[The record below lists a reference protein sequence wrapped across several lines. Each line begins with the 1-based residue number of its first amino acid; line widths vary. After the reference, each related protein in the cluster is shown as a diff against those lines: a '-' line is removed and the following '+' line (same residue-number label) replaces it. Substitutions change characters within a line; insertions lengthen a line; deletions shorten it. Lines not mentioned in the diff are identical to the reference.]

1 MKNLILIFFVLISF
15 VSFSQTKKVDST
27 EICFP
32 YQVGKQIL
40 LDLNE
45 CDRNMELLKS
55 TEKEVVLLNQKIES
69 KDTIINLQK
78 KQIEIDSVIIGK
90 TNEKFEIVDEENK
103 KLRDDINELKLRNK
117 IFNIISGAVIGGLT
131 YIIVFK

>member
-1 MKNLILIFFVLISF
+1 MKNLTLLFFVLISF
-15 VSFSQTKKVDST
+15 VSQSQTKKIDST

-45 CDRNMELLKS
+45 CDKTVELLKS
-55 TEKEVVLLNQKIES
+55 TEKEVILLNKKVSS

-78 KQIEIDSVIIGK
+78 KQLEIDSVIIGK
-90 TNEKFEIVDEENK
+90 TNEKFEIVNQENTN
-103 KLRDDINELKLRNK
+103 LRKDIKTIKTKRT
-117 IFNIISGAVIGGLT
+117 IIESALGLFSAVLIYLIAT
-131 YIIVFK
+131 K

>member
-1 MKNLILIFFVLISF
+1 
-15 VSFSQTKKVDST
+15 
-27 EICFP
+27 
-32 YQVGKQIL
+32 
-40 LDLNE
+40 
-45 CDRNMELLKS
+45 MELLKS
-55 TEKEVVLLNQKIES
+55 TEKEVILLNQKVLS
-69 KDTIINLQK
+69 KDTIINFQK
-78 KQIEIDSVIIGK
+78 NQLEIDSVIIGK

>member
-55 TEKEVVLLNQKIES
+55 TEKEVILLNQKVLS
-69 KDTIINLQK
+69 KDTIINFQK
-78 KQIEIDSVIIGK
+78 KQLEIDSVIIGK

>member
-55 TEKEVVLLNQKIES
+55 TEKEVILLNQKVLS
-69 KDTIINLQK
+69 KDTIINFQK
-78 KQIEIDSVIIGK
+78 KQLEIDSVIIGK
-90 TNEKFEIVDEENK
+90 TNEKFEIVNQENTN
-103 KLRDDINELKLRNK
+103 LRKDIKTIKTKRT
-117 IFNIISGAVIGGLT
+117 IIESALGLFSAVLIYLIAT
-131 YIIVFK
+131 K

>member
-1 MKNLILIFFVLISF
+1 MKNLTLLFFLLISF
-15 VSFSQTKKVDST
+15 VSQSQTKKIDST

-45 CDRNMELLKS
+45 CDKTVELLKS
-55 TEKEVVLLNQKIES
+55 TEKEVILLNKKVNS

-78 KQIEIDSVIIGK
+78 KQLEIDSVIIGK
-90 TNEKFEIVDEENK
+90 TNEKFEIVNQENTN
-103 KLRDDINELKLRNK
+103 LRKDIKTIKTKRT
-117 IFNIISGAVIGGLT
+117 IIESALGLFSAVLIYLIAT
-131 YIIVFK
+131 N

>member
-15 VSFSQTKKVDST
+15 VSFSQAKKVDST

>member
-1 MKNLILIFFVLISF
+1 MKNLVLIFFVLISF
-15 VSFSQTKKVDST
+15 GSFSQKKKTDST

-45 CDRNMELLKS
+45 CDKTKELLKS
-55 TEKEVVLLNQKIES
+55 TEKEVVLLNEKIVN

-78 KQIEIDSVIIGK
+78 KQIEIDSIIIDK
-90 TNEKFEIVDEENK
+90 TNEKFVIVDEENK
-103 KLRDDINELKLRNK
+103 KLRDDVKKLKVRNK
-117 IFNIISGAVIGGLT
+117 VFNVVSGAIIGGLT
-131 YIIVFK
+131 YIFIFK